1 VQQLSDE
8 ELVAE
13 FQRYFEESRA
23 AGARDIASLR
33 SEFNNQLTALKQRL
47 SRPPGSGPGDLA
59 ANAFLSRPSV
69 GLEQNSHFN
78 AWLSS
83 TRTRLSNFS
92 AELPF
97 QVKAVTP
104 ITGTGLPQAYP
115 AMIFGPQQPNLRLA
129 QVMFHAPA
137 SSAAVVYTRETAFTP
152 GAALVPEGGL
162 KPASTM
168 TFANVTVNIQTIAS
182 IAKAS
187 VQALQDTMIL
197 ASWID
202 QRLSYAVLLK
212 QEDYLLNDAAGLL
225 ALASPLSAGYTPGGT
240 PTTLDFVAGAIDQL
254 TAAGYTPDAVVM
266 NGVDV
271 NKSRLLKDSQG
282 RYLWAS
288 PDSAS
293 GASRVWAVPLII
305 SPSIAAGTALVGAFG
320 ESAILFDRQMM
331 TLEISYENEDD
342 FIHNL
347 ACFRAEIRCALA
359 VPVPA
364 GLVKISGLT
373 AAAAAAPPK
382 K

>member
-1 VQQLSDE
+1 MPVNDELSDE
-8 ELVAE
+8 LLVT
-13 FQRYFEESRA
+13 RFEEILNQ
-23 AGARDIASLR
+23 ARTLNAQEIS
-33 SEFNNQLTALKQRL
+33 ALKADIRAL
-47 SRPPGSGPGDLA
+47 KMRASRPPGVGPDEPA
-59 ANAFLSRPSV
+59 ASVFLRRPSV
-69 GLEQNSHFN
+69 GLEQNSHFH
-78 AWLSS
+78 AWLAS

-92 AELPF
+92 AALPF

-115 AMIFGPQQPNLRLA
+115 AAIVGAQQPGLRLA
-129 QVMFHAPA
+129 AVMFHAPA
-137 SSAAVVYTRETAFTP
+137 ASSALVYTKETAYTP
-152 GAALVPEGGL
+152 SAALVPEGGL
-162 KPASTM
+162 KPATTI
-168 TFANVTVNIQTIAS
+168 TFQNVTVNIQTIAT

-202 QRLSYAVLLK
+202 ARLSYAVLLK
-212 QEDYLLNDAAGLL
+212 QEDYLVNDLAGLL
-225 ALASPLSAGYTPGGT
+225 ALASPLSAGYTPGTGA
-240 PTTLDFVAGAIDQL
+240 TTLDFVAGAIDQL
-254 TAAGYTPDAVVM
+254 AAAGYTPDAVVM

-288 PDSAS
+288 PDAPSGTSAIWS
-293 GASRVWAVPLII
+293 VPLII

-320 ESAILFDRQMM
+320 ESTILFDRQVM
-331 TLEISYENEDD
+331 TIEISYENEDD

-364 GLVKISGLT
+364 GLIKLSGLT
-373 AAAAAAPPK
+373 AAAASGPPK